1 MRTSCACASAGCWK
15 VSDPAGSGAGSAAP
29 ASLEP
34 LVDGMVGK
42 LGDLAG
48 MLRAQGTRVGVGEL
62 LGAVQGLQVID
73 CSSREDVRLALRVV
87 LCSQHVDL
95 ERFDLAFNAVFG
107 DGRVPLDREDPLEAL
122 GQIERPSPVMGV
134 PNPGG
139 ALSQDEA
146 PEIVPAAWSD
156 IELLHDKDFARYTD
170 AEMALARELI
180 HRLAQ
185 RHPTRLSRRTRPSR
199 RREHVPDL
207 RATVYSSLRTAG
219 EPLHRRWRAPTQRPR
234 QVVLVCDVSGSM
246 APYARMLMQYMHACV
261 AAQRRVE
268 AFVFGTRL
276 TRVTQEL
283 AGRDHDRAL
292 ERAAAAVTDFS
303 GGTRIG
309 AAIAELNRVHGRR
322 IGRGAVVIV
331 LSDGWDRGEPAQLD
345 VEMARLRRAAF
356 RLVWLNPLAAH
367 PDYQPLARGMQ
378 AAVPHTDRLLAG
390 NSLASLEELATILEE
405 M

>member
-1 MRTSCACASAGCWK
+1 M
-15 VSDPAGSGAGSAAP
+15 SDGPAV
-29 ASLEP
+29 ASLGP
-34 LVDGMVGK
+34 LADGLVDK
-42 LGDLAG
+42 LGDLGAV
-48 MLRAQGTRVGVGEL
+48 LRAQGSRVGVGEL
-62 LGAVQGLQVID
+62 LSAVRSLEGVD
-73 CSSREDVRLALRVV
+73 CGSREDVRLALRCV
-87 LCSQHVDL
+87 LCSARVDL
-95 ERFDLAFNAVFG
+95 ERFDLAFVAVFG
-107 DGRVPLDREDPLEAL
+107 DGSVPGVDDVDPLGAL
-122 GQIERPSPVMGV
+122 GHIQRPAPVMGLSD
-134 PNPGG
+134 PGG
-139 ALSQDEA
+139 AVADEDA
-146 PEIVPAAWSD
+146 ELVPAAWSD
-156 IELLHDKDFARYTD
+156 VELLREKDFSRYTE

-180 HRLAQ
+180 ARLAR
-185 RHPTRLSRRTRPSR
+185 RHPMRLSRRTRPSR
-199 RREHVPDL
+199 RRGHVPDL
-207 RATVYSSLRTAG
+207 RATLYASLRTAG
-219 EPLHRRWRAPTQRPR
+219 EPLHRRWRAPTVRPR

-246 APYARMLMQYMHACV
+246 APYSRMLLQYMHASV

-268 AFVFGTRL
+268 AFAFGTRL
-276 TRVTQEL
+276 TRITQEL

-292 ERAAAAVTDFS
+292 DRATAAVTDFS

-331 LSDGWDRGEPAQLD
+331 LSDGWDRGEPEQLD
-345 VEMARLRRAAF
+345 VEMARLRRVAF

>member
-1 MRTSCACASAGCWK
+1 M
-15 VSDPAGSGAGSAAP
+15 SDPGAPEADAGVA

-34 LVDGMVGK
+34 LAAGMVGR
-42 LGDLAG
+42 LGDLTAV
-48 MLRAQGTRVGVGEL
+48 LRAQGTRVGVGEL
-62 LGAVQGLQVID
+62 LAAVRCLQEVD
-73 CSSREDVRLALRVV
+73 AASREDVRLALRTV

-95 ERFDLAFNAVFG
+95 ERFDLAFVAVFG
-107 DGRVPLDREDPLEAL
+107 DGRVPLSPEDPLGAL
-122 GQIERPSPVMGV
+122 GHIKRPAPVMGLADA
-134 PNPGG
+134 GG
-139 ALSQDEA
+139 GVADEES
-146 PEIVPAAWSD
+146 EIVPAAWSD
-156 IELLHDKDFARYTD
+156 VELLHQKDFARYTD

-180 HRLAQ
+180 NRLAR
-185 RHPTRLSRRTRPSR
+185 RHPMRVSRRTRPSR

-207 RATVYSSLRTAG
+207 RATVYQSLRTG
-219 EPLHRRWRAPTQRPR
+219 GDPLHRRWRAPTVRPR

-246 APYARMLMQYMHACV
+246 APYSRMLLQYMHASV

-268 AFVFGTRL
+268 AFAFGTRL
-276 TRVTQEL
+276 TRITQEL
-283 AGRDHDRAL
+283 AGRDHDLALDRAT
-292 ERAAAAVTDFS
+292 AAVTDFS

-331 LSDGWDRGEPAQLD
+331 LSDGWDRGDPEQLD
-345 VEMARLRRAAF
+345 VEMARLRRAAY